1 MSFVLTGTE
10 YRLLGIE
17 LPKGSEGA
25 ALTYSVL
32 HFFSLTNGFATVD
45 FGVYLPDGT
54 QLAFRQFGFDYS
66 GTEDEIMVASEVEL
80 KGYLMSWV

>member
-17 LPKGSEGA
+17 LPQGSEGA
-25 ALTYSVL
+25 ALTYKVL

-54 QLAFRQFGFDYS
+54 QLAFRQFGFDHTGS
-66 GTEDEIMVASEVEL
+66 EDEVMQIAGIKL
-80 KGYLMSWV
+80 KKYLE

>member
-17 LPKGSEGA
+17 LPEGSEGA

-32 HFFSLTNGFATVD
+32 HFFSLTNGFAIVD
-45 FGVYLPDGT
+45 FGVYLPDGV
-54 QLAFRQFGFDYS
+54 QLAFRQFGFDHF
-66 GTEDEIMVASEVEL
+66 GTEDEAMQIAETNL
-80 KGYLMSWV
+80 NDYLTA

>member
-17 LPKGSEGA
+17 LPEGSEGA
-25 ALTYSVL
+25 ELTYSVL
-32 HFFSLTNGFATVD
+32 HFFSLSKGFATVD

-54 QLAFRQFGFDYS
+54 QLAFRQFGFDHS
-66 GTEDEIMVASEVEL
+66 GTEGEAMQVAEEKL
-80 KGYLMSWV
+80 QEYLEAQ